1 MPLELDDLE
10 AKIRAAFTQRA
21 NDVPSM
27 FPATFPADPEPK
39 IGVSPRRRGV
49 LVLTAAAAVLIVVA
63 AIAISRSRD
72 ASVEPSQSA
81 PVTSSPA
88 PASSIPSGALG
99 PELPLN
105 QEASTA
111 SDSLLASLQRRMPG
125 VEITL
130 VRMEGAAPILVWR
143 GETGSNI
150 EVVDETGTRGTFGA
164 GFTNDRDLHEL
175 IGLADAPVVDSDTNR
190 FYVAWTRVPA
200 GTDYVTFQYGDQ
212 HAWQRPITGIAY
224 WTLTG
229 SIHPSLGPE
238 PLTMRAFDAAGT
250 ELGEATKTPIQD
262 GTGAWSWI
270 TR

>member
-1 MPLELDDLE
+1 MALELDDLE
-10 AKIRAAFTQRA
+10 AQIRAALNQRA
-21 NDVPSM
+21 NEVPTM
-27 FPATFPADPEPK
+27 FPGTFAAEVEPTM
-39 IGVSPRRRGV
+39 GVNTRRRGV
-49 LVLTAAAAVLIVVA
+49 LVLTAVAAVLVVVA
-63 AIAISRSRD
+63 SLAISRARD
-72 ASVEPSQSA
+72 SSVKPSQGG
-81 PVTSSPA
+81 PVASSPA
-88 PASSIPSGALG
+88 PASSIPSGAQG

-105 QEASTA
+105 QDTDAA
-111 SDSLLASLQRRMPG
+111 SDSLIASLQRRMPG

-143 GETGSNI
+143 GATGSNI

-175 IGLADAPVVDSDTNR
+175 IGLADAPIVDSETNR

-212 HAWQRPITGIAY
+212 RAWQRPIAGIVY

-238 PLTMRAFDAAGT
+238 PLTMRAFDASGT
-250 ELGEATKTPIQD
+250 ELGEATKTPVRD

-270 TR
+270 TG